1 MKECFSSLLKFKIE
15 NEKFFEMNRLHR
27 YPTPHMLKPFLFASA
42 ALGFASA
49 VCAQKPAS
57 VPETHSFQIKGEVHY
72 RCFGGNPP
80 KSRDSRTQV
89 ACDNKDQHKVL
100 FNERV
105 NVQIKQEP
113 SPDNDPTLTGGLTRT
128 ATYQGRTFTMGMSLF
143 KDLEAGQPAVYRLRT
158 VAQDDEPRNPRQS
171 EWISRASAV
180 KSLNPLTV
188 QYLSVGQPE
197 EIVFSVSIAP
207 TP

>member
-1 MKECFSSLLKFKIE
+1 
-15 NEKFFEMNRLHR
+15 MNRLR
-27 YPTPHMLKPFLFASA
+27 RFPRLNTLKPFLFASA

-57 VPETHSFQIKGEVHY
+57 PPETQSFQIKGEVHY

-89 ACDNKDQHKVL
+89 ACDNKDHHKVL

-105 NVQIKQEP
+105 SVQIKQEP
-113 SPDNDPTLTGGLTRT
+113 TPDNNPSLAGGLTRT

-143 KDLEAGQPAVYRLRT
+143 KDLEPGQPAVYRLRT

-171 EWISRASAV
+171 EWMSRASAV

-188 QYLSVGQPE
+188 KYLSVGQPE

-207 TP
+207 AP

>member
-1 MKECFSSLLKFKIE
+1 
-15 NEKFFEMNRLHR
+15 MNQLHR
-27 YPTPHMLKPFLFASA
+27 YPRLNMLKPFLFASA

-57 VPETHSFQIKGEVHY
+57 PPETHSFQIKGEVHY

-80 KSRDSRTQV
+80 KSRDTRTQV

-105 NVQIKQEP
+105 SVQIKQEP
-113 SPDNDPTLTGGLTRT
+113 TPDNDPTLTGGLTRT

-143 KDLEAGQPAVYRLRT
+143 KDLEPGKPAVYRLRT

-171 EWISRASAV
+171 EWMSRASAV

>member
-1 MKECFSSLLKFKIE
+1 
-15 NEKFFEMNRLHR
+15 MNSLHR
-27 YPTPHMLKPFLFASA
+27 YPTPHMLKRFLLATA
-42 ALGFASA
+42 ALGCASA
-49 VCAQKPAS
+49 VCSQTPAS
-57 VPETHSFQIKGEVHY
+57 PPETHSFQIKGEVHY

-89 ACDNKDQHKVL
+89 ACDNKDHHKVL

-128 ATYQGRTFTMGMSLF
+128 ATYQGRKFTLGMSLF
-143 KDLEAGQPAVYRLRT
+143 KDLEPGQPAVYRLRT

-171 EWISRASAV
+171 EWMSRASAV